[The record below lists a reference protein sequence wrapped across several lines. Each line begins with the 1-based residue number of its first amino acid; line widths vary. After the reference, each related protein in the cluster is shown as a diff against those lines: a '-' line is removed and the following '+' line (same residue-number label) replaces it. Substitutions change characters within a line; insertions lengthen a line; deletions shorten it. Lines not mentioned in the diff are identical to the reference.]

1 MCERLEQRQPL
12 VCKDSDNQAEKQP
25 VVSLF
30 WTQSTVAGV
39 FTEKAKEPAPP
50 LRGLQIPEASL
61 PAAAL
66 TPLPTAAGSATSNTR
81 LAQTQGH
88 TAARSPWPPC
98 CRNQQC
104 VVLSIPGGA
113 GMREIMQ
120 HNASQGD
127 RSLQAGSR
135 FGEDKISFVLSWDS
149 SYSTQNIP
157 PAARVKPITP
167 LCQELLGQRSPA
179 RGTRCPC

>member
-66 TPLPTAAGSATSNTR
+66 TPLPAAAGSATSNTR
-81 LAQTQGH
+81 LVQTQGQ
-88 TAARSPWPPC
+88 TSARSPWPPC
-98 CRNQQC
+98 CRNQQR

-127 RSLQAGSR
+127 HSHP
-135 FGEDKISFVLSWDS
+135 EDKIGPVLSWDS
-149 SYSTQNIP
+149 SYSTQNIL